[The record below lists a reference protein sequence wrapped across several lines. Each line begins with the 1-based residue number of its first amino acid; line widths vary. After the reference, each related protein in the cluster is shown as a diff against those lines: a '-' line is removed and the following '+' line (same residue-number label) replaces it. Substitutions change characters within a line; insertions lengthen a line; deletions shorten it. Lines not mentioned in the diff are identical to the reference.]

1 MTLGCNRPRL
11 GESNIIPV
19 FTDPLFGQDIFAV
32 NILTSVYVCLA
43 FLVLTEVG
51 RAILSKK

>member
-32 NILTSVYVCLA
+32 NILTSVYV
-43 FLVLTEVG
+43 FSSNRSG
-51 RAILSKK
+51 SGDII